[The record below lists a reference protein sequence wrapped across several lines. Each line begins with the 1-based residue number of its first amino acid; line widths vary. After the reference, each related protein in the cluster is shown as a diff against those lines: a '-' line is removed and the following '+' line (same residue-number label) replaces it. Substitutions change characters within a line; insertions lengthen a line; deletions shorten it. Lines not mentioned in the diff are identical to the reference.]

1 MNEEKTIECQG
12 EGCGREAYEE
22 DEDYYTCRCGWA
34 GSSNNPVVVLKRQLA
49 GLKSQ
54 LRDCHDLLNDCGYYF
69 VNGVWTDSENPD
81 GSD

>member
-1 MNEEKTIECQG
+1 MNEEKKEMKKNEEKTIE
-12 EGCGREAYEE
+12 
-22 DEDYYTCRCGWA
+22 
-34 GSSNNPVVVLKRQLA
+34 RQLA

-81 GSD
+81 GDEEE